1 MLAAAVHGV
10 EIDAVPAVQRA
21 DALRPVELVRAD
33 GNEIGADFVD
43 LDRELAGGLDGVGV
57 EGNPAVATAL
67 GDGGHRID
75 AADFVVTVDHGNDGR
90 LVAQAAGDVVGIGPS
105 VGVDRQPFDSERGGR
120 VPVR

>member
-21 DALRPVELVRAD
+21 DALRPVELMRAD
-33 GNEIGADFVD
+33 GNEICADFVD
-43 LDRELAGGLDGVGV
+43 LDRKLAGGLDGVGM
-57 EGNPAVATAL
+57 EGNSAVATAL

-90 LVAQAAGDVVGIGPS
+90 LVAPAAGNGGGISPPLG
-105 VGVDRQPFDSERGGR
+105 
-120 VPVR
+120 